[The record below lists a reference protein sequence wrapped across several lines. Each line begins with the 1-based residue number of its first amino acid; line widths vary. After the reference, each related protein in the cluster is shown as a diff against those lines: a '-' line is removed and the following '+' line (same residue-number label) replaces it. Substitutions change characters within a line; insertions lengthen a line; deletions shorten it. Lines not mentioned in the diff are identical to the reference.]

1 MLRRASSHSGPWPRI
16 SIWHGTADKTVD
28 RSNAVALAEQWR
40 AVHPG
45 AQSQWH
51 NNGKNVRQVWTD
63 ASGEPVIEVNMITG
77 MGHGTPLDGNRLGSP
92 GPFMLDVGISSTHE
106 IAQFWKIAD
115 PNTSATARP
124 ASETVTAAPA
134 HASGPDLRAP
144 SIARHAQMGDKGQR
158 PGPDS
163 RRPVYA
169 ASSKRRCALPV

>member
-40 AVHPG
+40 AVHP
-45 AQSQWH
+45 
-51 NNGKNVRQVWTD
+51 VRNPSGTTMERTRDRSGID

-77 MGHGTPLDGNRLGSP
+77 MGHGTPLDRNRLGSP

-106 IAQFWKIAD
+106 IARFWKIAD
-115 PNTSATARP
+115 RTLPRLRAGVQ
-124 ASETVTAAPA
+124 TVTAAPA
-134 HASGPDLRAP
+134 HASGADLRAP
-144 SIARHAQMGDKGQR
+144 SIVRHAQMGDKGRGQ
-158 PGPDS
+158 GPDS
-163 RRPVYA
+163 RRPVCA